1 MSRRADLPSRSTVQR
16 ALDELL
22 DETSAEGVRP
32 TVVSLARRL
41 GLANTTF
48 WRHFPDLATRSE
60 KTPGRHRPHLRH
72 PRPLCA

>member
-16 ALDELL
+16 ALYELL

-48 WRHFPDLATRSE
+48 WRHFPDIR
-60 KTPGRHRPHLRH
+60 TPDM
-72 PRPLCA
+72 